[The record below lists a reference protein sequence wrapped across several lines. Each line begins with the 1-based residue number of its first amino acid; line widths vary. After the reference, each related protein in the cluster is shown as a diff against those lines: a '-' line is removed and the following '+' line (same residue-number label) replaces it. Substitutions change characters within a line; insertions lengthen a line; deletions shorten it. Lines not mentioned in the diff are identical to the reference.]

1 MKVIAQRIW
10 NEPAVCIG
18 VITSLALL
26 VINLIGENDWNF
38 EAILAIIAPL
48 ASALG
53 IRQAVYSPATVEKLT
68 EPEPPAAT
76 TFQKERS

>member
-18 VITSLALL
+18 VLTTLIL
-26 VINLIGENDWNF
+26 VGINLIGDNEWGIDN
-38 EAILAIIAPL
+38 IIAVVAPL

-53 IRQAVYSPATVEKLT
+53 IRQAVYSPATVDELT
-68 EPEPPAAT
+68 KPDGT
-76 TFQKERS
+76 TYQPKVKV

>member
-18 VITSLALL
+18 VLTTLILL
-26 VINLIGENDWNF
+26 GINLIGDNDWGIDN
-38 EAILAIIAPL
+38 IIAVVAPL

-53 IRQAVYSPATVEKLT
+53 IRQAVYSPATVDKLT
-68 EPEPPAAT
+68 EPAPT
-76 TFQKERS
+76 TYKKPSKV

>member
-18 VITSLALL
+18 LLASVILL
-26 VINLIGENDWNF
+26 VINLIGENDWGF
-38 EAILAIIAPL
+38 EEIIAILAPL

-53 IRQAVYSPATVEKLT
+53 IRQAVYSPATVDKLT
-68 EPEPPAAT
+68 EPKGT
-76 TFQKERS
+76 TFQKVK